1 LEKTIKNKPFD
12 ILDIA
17 DPLSDKPFETSNGRI
32 SQGRIRLEDLD
43 LNGLPDILVS
53 FLVQDKKTKKKSYYS
68 TLLMNYPNQQNRNR
82 SLGGEF
88 KESSD
93 YTDVQEIAGE
103 KSSLI
108 VPLDVDENG
117 RLDFL
122 TQHVNDDKKL
132 TNGFSMIYNNIRKEQ
147 DDQNFF
153 LKLMVLYDHTQPA
166 ASSNSDT
173 MMIDSNANVAS
184 NQ

>member
-1 LEKTIKNKPFD
+1 MRKTLGNQSFD

-17 DPLSDKPFETSNGRI
+17 DPLSDNQLETSENSI

-53 FLVQDKKTKKKSYYS
+53 FLVQDKETKKKSYHS
-68 TLLMNYPNQQNRNR
+68 TLLMNYAVPEAGNR

-88 KESSD
+88 RESAAYAS
-93 YTDVQEIAGE
+93 VREIAGPNC
-103 KSSLI
+103 SLI
-108 VPLDVDENG
+108 VPIDVDENG

-122 TQHVNDDKKL
+122 SQHINSGKEL
-132 TNGFSMIYNNIRKEQ
+132 TNGFSMIYNNLRKQQ

-153 LKLMVLYDHTQPA
+153 LKLMVLYDHTQPLKGP
-166 ASSNSDT
+166 NSKQGTRESTDKT
-173 MMIDSNANVAS
+173 VD
-184 NQ
+184 